1 MSYPWPASAI
11 SEDEMALLFR
21 AREASVKHMPITELL
36 RRAVIQTYGKETA
49 LVKHHDEQNEPMLK
63 AA

>member
-36 RRAVIQTYGKETA
+36 RRAVIQTYDKKPHWSNTMTN
-49 LVKHHDEQNEPMLK
+49 KTNRC
-63 AA
+63 